1 MVQIGV
7 TVLCDQI
14 TFSCNFFR
22 HLSKHSFTQCI
33 YLWVSPRLLGSN
45 KPIGCT
51 IHGKKQ
57 A

>member
-51 IHGKKQ
+51 KHGKKQ